1 MGLSSTFL
9 LLFSDIF
16 LSFFLILR
24 RWENHSLSIKS
35 LSVFWI
41 YLIMS
46 DFYLWKSK
54 IALLIAS
61 NPSYFYKFIPSN
73 LFRISLMI
81 FLSWSFQVEN
91 LLANYYRSDI
101 LANKS
106 FKTKIYNRLYFIIC
120 LFKHSHIQHL
130 IIHIQH
136 LVIIESLIFLR
147 KNQIY
152 NNGQK

>member
-1 MGLSSTFL
+1 
-9 LLFSDIF
+9 
-16 LSFFLILR
+16 
-24 RWENHSLSIKS
+24 
-35 LSVFWI
+35 
-41 YLIMS
+41 
-46 DFYLWKSK
+46 
-54 IALLIAS
+54 
-61 NPSYFYKFIPSN
+61 
-73 LFRISLMI
+73 MI

-136 LVIIESLIFLR
+136 LVIIESLIFLHKTKFITMGKSKIFLKIFYFGDCFNFGWR
-147 KNQIY
+147 MALGILNYEVVDFLVFFKFEPLLSNKFI
-152 NNGQK
+152 NF